1 MEIKVSGYFQELFI
15 PKYVYIYNMY
25 TIFKHMIHIIVY
37 PNLRGNMM
45 NMMIN
50 PWPAASHPGLAPISQ
65 VLPTNL
71 LLLHFHWTQSPLHL
85 GTNPTSGEKNRA
97 FLVIWKNIGKF
108 KNQIGIYIYRLNN
121 LFHACL
127 GYFETYWICL
137 GQPRTSANASSA
149 SCRRRCSTC
158 GRRSSRFEWIFDGNH
173 PYNRYKMKYS
183 KCWYM
188 CRDSTTPSPHR
199 RWTIRKK
206 TYIIRQA
213 SPWSPSLLVIQKRKK
228 TIQLC

>member
-1 MEIKVSGYFQELFI
+1 MIWGYPHSRKPPYEVGFELIWQIYNNSPIWNKINKAIFGIVTPILTIITGRSKVVIVCPDSLKWMSWIYFLPNQTPTRCWFSRVEKWESMSMEIKVSGYFQELFI
-15 PKYVYIYNMY
+15 PKYVYIYIYNMY

-108 KNQIGIYIYRLNN
+108 KNQIGIYIY
-121 LFHACL
+121 
-127 GYFETYWICL
+127 I
-137 GQPRTSANASSA
+137 
-149 SCRRRCSTC
+149 
-158 GRRSSRFEWIFDGNH
+158 
-173 PYNRYKMKYS
+173 
-183 KCWYM
+183 
-188 CRDSTTPSPHR
+188 
-199 RWTIRKK
+199 
-206 TYIIRQA
+206 
-213 SPWSPSLLVIQKRKK
+213 
-228 TIQLC
+228 